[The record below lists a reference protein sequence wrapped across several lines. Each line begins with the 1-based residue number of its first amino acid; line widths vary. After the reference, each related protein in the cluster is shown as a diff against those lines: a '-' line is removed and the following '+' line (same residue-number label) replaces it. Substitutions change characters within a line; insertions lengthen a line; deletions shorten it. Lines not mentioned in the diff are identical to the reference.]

1 MRNLPNLLT
10 MFRIAVIPVLVA
22 LFYVGGATALWLA
35 CGLFSLAGLSDYL
48 DGAIARARSQ
58 QSAFG
63 RVLDPIADKLL
74 VSATLLML
82 AGFDQI
88 EGYALIPA
96 VVILCRE
103 IVVSGL
109 REFLAELNV
118 PLPVTQLA
126 KWKTTLQLVAIAFLI
141 AADAAP
147 QAAGFRTIGEIGL
160 WIAAGLTLIT
170 GYDYARVAFG
180 PIRSAD
186 KASPDEPAR
195 ARARTNP

>member
-1 MRNLPNLLT
+1 MGSLPNILT

-22 LFYVGGATALWLA
+22 LFYVGGTMGMWFA
-35 CGLFSLAGLSDYL
+35 CAAFVLAGISDYL

-74 VSATLLML
+74 VASALLML
-82 AGFDQI
+82 AGFNRIQGAEI
-88 EGYALIPA
+88 IPA

-126 KWKTTLQLVAIAFLI
+126 KWKTTLQIVAIAVLI
-141 AADAAP
+141 APESAMPVIDLHL
-147 QAAGFRTIGEIGL
+147 IGAIGL
-160 WIAAGLTLIT
+160 WIAAALTLVT
-170 GYDYARVAFG
+170 GWDYARAAVG

-186 KASPDEPAR
+186 ASERDAPPSAR
-195 ARARTNP
+195 VRTQP

>member
-1 MRNLPNLLT
+1 MGSLPNILT
-10 MFRIAVIPVLVA
+10 MCRIAVIPVLVA
-22 LFYVGGATALWLA
+22 LFYVGGPTGMGLA
-35 CGLFSLAGLSDYL
+35 CAVFVLAGLTDYL

-58 QSAFG
+58 HSAFG

-74 VSATLLML
+74 VSSALLML
-82 AGFDQI
+82 AGFNQLGSY
-88 EGYALIPA
+88 EMIPA

-126 KWKTTLQLVAIAFLI
+126 KWKTTIQIVAIAFLI
-141 AADAAP
+141 AGEATPSPWHAHL
-147 QAAGFRTIGEIGL
+147 IGQVGL

-170 GYDYARVAFG
+170 GWDYARAAIG
-180 PIRSAD
+180 PIRTAD
-186 KASPDEPAR
+186 APA

>member
-1 MRNLPNLLT
+1 MSSLPNILT

-22 LFYVGGATALWLA
+22 MFYVGGAAGMWLA
-35 CGLFSLAGLSDYL
+35 CAAFVVAGVTDYL
-48 DGAIARARSQ
+48 DGAIARARRQ

-74 VSATLLML
+74 VASALLLL
-82 AGFDQI
+82 AGFNRIDGI
-88 EGYALIPA
+88 EIIPA

-126 KWKTTLQLVAIAFLI
+126 KWKTALQIVAIAFLI
-141 AADAAP
+141 APGDAFPALE
-147 QAAGFRTIGEIGL
+147 FHLIGIVGL
-160 WIAAGLTLIT
+160 WVAAGLTLVT
-170 GYDYARVAFG
+170 GWDYARAAVG
-180 PIRSAD
+180 PIRTAD
-186 KASPDEPAR
+186 APEGAPPADAR
-195 ARARTNP
+195 APTHP

>member
-1 MRNLPNLLT
+1 MGSLPNILT

-22 LFYVGGATALWLA
+22 LFYIGGPTGMWLA
-35 CGLFSLAGLSDYL
+35 CAMFILAGLTDYL

-58 QSAFG
+58 HSAFG

-74 VSATLLML
+74 VSSALLLL
-82 AGFDQI
+82 AGFNQLQ
-88 EGYALIPA
+88 GYEMIPA

-126 KWKTTLQLVAIAFLI
+126 KWKTAIQIVAIAFLI
-141 AADAAP
+141 AGDVAP
-147 QAAGFRTIGEIGL
+147 SALHAHLIGQVGL

-170 GYDYARVAFG
+170 GWDYARAAVG
-180 PIRSAD
+180 PIRTAD
-186 KASPDEPAR
+186 APDAR
-195 ARARTNP
+195 AHTNP